1 MAKRLVDIFASVCGI
16 LVLSP
21 FFLVLSLA
29 IKQEDGGPV
38 FYRGERI
45 GQNGVP
51 FRIFKFRSMVMN
63 AEKIGGSST
72 ADDDARITKIG
83 HKLRK
88 LKVDEIPQLLNVLK
102 GDMSLVGPRPEVR
115 HYTDMFSEEEKA
127 ILRVRPGITDWAS
140 LWNPDEGKILAGSLD
155 PEKTYME
162 KIRPT
167 KLQLQL
173 KYVREKNL
181 RNDLL
186 IIMQTLK
193 TVVLKKSAKSLRE

>member
-1 MAKRLVDIFASVCGI
+1 MAKRLFDIFASVCGI
-16 LVLSP
+16 VALSS

-72 ADDDARITKIG
+72 ADDDPRITKIG

-88 LKVDEIPQLLNVLK
+88 LKLDEIPQLLNVLK

-140 LWNPDEGKILAGSLD
+140 LWNPDEGKILAGSPD
-155 PEKTYME
+155 PEKTYIE

-186 IIMQTLK
+186 IIIQTLK
-193 TVVLKKSAKSLRE
+193 AVVLKKSAKSLRE

>member
-1 MAKRLVDIFASVCGI
+1 
-16 LVLSP
+16 
-21 FFLVLSLA
+21 
-29 IKQEDGGPV
+29 
-38 FYRGERI
+38 
-45 GQNGVP
+45 
-51 FRIFKFRSMVMN
+51 MVMN

-72 ADDDARITKIG
+72 ADDDPRITKIG

-88 LKVDEIPQLLNVLK
+88 LKMDEIPQLLNVLK

-140 LWNPDEGKILAGSLD
+140 LWNPDEGKILAGSPD
-155 PEKTYME
+155 PEKIYIE

-186 IIMQTLK
+186 IIIQTLK
-193 TVVLKKSAKSLRE
+193 AVVLKKSAKSLRE

>member
-1 MAKRLVDIFASVCGI
+1 MAKRLFDIFASVCGI
-16 LVLSP
+16 VALSS

-72 ADDDARITKIG
+72 ADDDPRITKIG

-88 LKVDEIPQLLNVLK
+88 LKLDEIPQLLNVLK

-115 HYTDMFSEEEKA
+115 HYTDMFSKEEKA
-127 ILRVRPGITDWAS
+127 ILSVRPGITDWAS
-140 LWNPDEGKILAGSLD
+140 LWNPDEGKILVGSPD

-167 KLQLQL
+167 KLELQL
-173 KYVREKNL
+173 KYVREKSL
-181 RNDLL
+181 RNDLV
-186 IIMQTLK
+186 IILQTLK
-193 TVVLKKSAKSLRE
+193 TVVSR

>member
-1 MAKRLVDIFASVCGI
+1 MAKRLFDIFASVCGI
-16 LVLSP
+16 VALSS

-72 ADDDARITKIG
+72 ADDDPRITKIG

-88 LKVDEIPQLLNVLK
+88 LKMDEIPQLLNVLK

-115 HYTDMFSEEEKA
+115 HYTDMFSKEEKA
-127 ILRVRPGITDWAS
+127 ILSVRPGITDWAS
-140 LWNPDEGKILAGSLD
+140 LWNPDEGKILVGSPD

-167 KLQLQL
+167 KLELQL
-173 KYVREKNL
+173 KYVREKSL
-181 RNDLL
+181 RNDLV
-186 IIMQTLK
+186 IILQTLK
-193 TVVLKKSAKSLRE
+193 TVVSR

>member
-16 LVLSP
+16 LALSS

-72 ADDDARITKIG
+72 ADDDPRITKIG

-88 LKVDEIPQLLNVLK
+88 LK
-102 GDMSLVGPRPEVR
+102 
-115 HYTDMFSEEEKA
+115 
-127 ILRVRPGITDWAS
+127 RPGITDWAS
-140 LWNPDEGKILAGSLD
+140 LWNPDEGIILAGSPD

-167 KLQLQL
+167 KLELQL
-173 KYVREKNL
+173 KYVREKSL
-181 RNDLL
+181 RNDLV
-186 IIMQTLK
+186 IILQTLK
-193 TVVLKKSAKSLRE
+193 TVVSR